1 MAAVKKGAPPFQGG
15 PGPLGA
21 FPLVA
26 LAAATELLA
35 HRLFDFPAPGLTPE
49 FLWRVALLRLFQ
61 AALLLGLWRLLFTDM
76 TALFIGGNG
85 PRRPLT
91 VAFVASALLGTIA
104 LSLELWSTSGG
115 GPSFLKS
122 LAPSR
127 VESLP
132 ALLVAGGLMGPIVE
146 ELVFTLLIYSSLRKR
161 LNIPLALL
169 INVSAFV
176 LAHGSRGQIPW
187 PQAAGGVA
195 FCLTFEYSGA
205 LLAPILVH
213 CLGNTAIFLIPYLL
227 K

>member
-21 FPLVA
+21 LPLVA
-26 LAAATELLA
+26 LAAASELLA

-49 FLWRVALLRLFQ
+49 FLWRVALLRFFQ
-61 AALLLGLWRLLFTDM
+61 ATLLLGLWRLLFTDLK
-76 TALFIGGNG
+76 ALFIGRSG
-85 PRRPLT
+85 PKRPFA
-91 VAFVASALLGTIA
+91 VAFATSALLGTIA
-104 LSLELWSTSGG
+104 VLLELWSTRGG
-115 GPSFLKS
+115 GPSFLKN
-122 LAPSR
+122 LAPSE

-132 ALLVAGGLMGPIVE
+132 ALLVAGGLIGPILE

-169 INVSAFV
+169 INVAAFA

-187 PQAAGGVA
+187 PQAAGGIA

-213 CLGNTAIFLIPYLL
+213 CLGNTAIFLIPHLL